1 MSSLTGKRPSWAG
14 SKRPRKRVDVVGIRK
29 KVEMGETGCKS
40 KHAGG
45 GGGQNQ
51 TCFITRAVTGSPHTP
66 RSPTGAQGI
75 AQSTFLTTS
84 KICGIRAK
92 KNTLRR
98 KKLSHLF
105 FFSAE
110 YLFFQHRILFSV
122 QIVFLAKK
130 NTTFLKALSHI
141 TTPVL
146 TNLGLKYDNCFGPPR
161 STLCHIPSSES
172 GAWVV
177 GVPPPAI
184 F

>member
-1 MSSLTGKRPSWAG
+1 MGGGGVSSLTGKRPSWAG
-14 SKRPRKRVDVVGIRK
+14 CKRPRKRVDVVGIRK

-105 FFSAE
+105 FLARSISFFSTQ
-110 YLFFQHRILFSV
+110 YFFQCKLFFWQKKKYNLFESVVPHHNARPHQFGAEIRQLFWSPQEYIMPYPIL
-122 QIVFLAKK
+122 
-130 NTTFLKALSHI
+130 
-141 TTPVL
+141 
-146 TNLGLKYDNCFGPPR
+146 
-161 STLCHIPSSES
+161 
-172 GAWVV
+172 
-177 GVPPPAI
+177 
-184 F
+184 